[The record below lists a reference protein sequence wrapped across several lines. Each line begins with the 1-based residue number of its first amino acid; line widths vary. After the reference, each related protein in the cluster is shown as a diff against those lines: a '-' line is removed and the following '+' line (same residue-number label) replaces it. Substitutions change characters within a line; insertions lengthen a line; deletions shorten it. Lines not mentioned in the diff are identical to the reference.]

1 MRTSS
6 VFSGLIPW
14 LFIPF
19 FTVFKLVA
27 RPTANFAEAP
37 FSELSPLLW
46 ELSGLVIAV
55 AIMTAGKLLSTM
67 ASHPVVLSFIA
78 VATYTMIPAASL
90 WSRSVADPTQ
100 SLRGVL
106 GLYPETLALTMSAAL
121 LSIALMAPLAPAK
134 AAIHA
139 LAVQKNRLSSMR
151 TESSSRRRAGQ
162 EDIAK
167 QLDAIVLPAVQRVI
181 LLLKSASPSAESIS
195 GLTADIHHSI
205 SKVIKPF
212 SHRLIADT
220 SFALKSP
227 RLLYSDDPTTFS
239 WNNLVSLRYTVLP
252 AQYAL
257 LVGGLLAAT
266 IARDASPQ
274 NPLTLDLVTF
284 AGAITLALWAA
295 LAIVRVSIPRSWKLH
310 PGIGLVFLAPAGA
323 VFCEFLVEALRR
335 IPPDFLGYGTWGL
348 VSNFPN
354 SVIGAAIA
362 GPTLAIVGAINARR
376 KEILEQTATYQREIE
391 DELATLKTE
400 IWHLRRQAGLMVNG
414 PLQGALIATG
424 LRLQQSG
431 ASEDEVSRLVAKLES
446 ALARIHTGAMT
457 DQIHAFFASLAN
469 AWDGVCGLSWLLDE
483 GASQVLSDQPATS
496 SAVAEVVSEGLNNA
510 VVHGQAQNVDISIVL
525 SSRYTVEVS
534 MTDDGNGPLAEPG
547 VGLGSQRL
555 NTIAQSWSLER
566 KNGRTLLS
574 VAIANPPWH

>member
-19 FTVFKLVA
+19 FTVFKLVT

-46 ELSGLVIAV
+46 ELSGLIVAV

-106 GLYPETLALTMSAAL
+106 SLYPETLALTMSAAL

-134 AAIHA
+134 TAIHA

-151 TESSSRRRAGQ
+151 TEASSRRRAAQ

-181 LLLKSASPSAESIS
+181 SLLKSASPSAESTN
-195 GLTADIHHSI
+195 GLIADIHHSI

-220 SFALKSP
+220 SFGLKSP

-274 NPLTLDLVTF
+274 NPLTLELVTF

-323 VFCEFLVEALRR
+323 VFCEFLVESLRR

-348 VSNFPN
+348 VANFPN

-362 GPTLAIVGAINARR
+362 GPTLAIVGAINARQQ
-376 KEILEQTATYQREIE
+376 EILERTATYQREIE

-510 VVHGQAQNVDISIVL
+510 VLHGQAQNVDISIVL